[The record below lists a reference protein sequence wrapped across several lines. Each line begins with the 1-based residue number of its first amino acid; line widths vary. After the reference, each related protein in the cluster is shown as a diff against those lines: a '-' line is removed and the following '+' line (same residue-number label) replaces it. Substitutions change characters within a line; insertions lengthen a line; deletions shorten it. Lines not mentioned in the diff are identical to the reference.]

1 MYGFDHG
8 MWMLG
13 GWLVMLVLW
22 LLPFAVLLIAGWIA
36 FKKVRVQ
43 PPAKTA
49 LAILEEAYARGQ
61 IGREEFLQKR
71 DDIERRANT

>member
-13 GWLVMLVLW
+13 GWIVMLAMW
-22 LLPFAVLLIAGWIA
+22 LLPFAVLLLAGWIA
-36 FKKVRVQ
+36 FSKIRAQ
-43 PPAKTA
+43 PGAKTA
-49 LAILEEAYARGQ
+49 LDILEEAYARGQ

-71 DDIERRANT
+71 DDIQKGAKT